1 MEKFINLTYLVV
13 LMKFNLSD
21 YDWNMRQIRKLKE
34 FIKRVKKDEDLDK
47 IDRDIINKLAGEKF
61 K

>member
-34 FIKRVKKDEDLDK
+34 FIKRVKKDADLDK
-47 IDRDIINKLAGEKF
+47 IDRDIINELAGEKF